1 METAYAGIWL
11 LVPLLIRSG
20 ILRWLKAITFGIA
33 TSITPWQVFL
43 NLFIVALC
51 SIRRIWHLNDLTDKG
66 LSLFTGRRSLL
77 DQATVSRL
85 LSGIKAY
92 SFHRLRGSWV
102 KSMVSYLKGKIP
114 LIVSIDDHTTPYW
127 GKLKLAKTK
136 IATRGRVMKATKFF
150 YCYATNRLRIIDFDI
165 TGAHHKL
172 SQRLL
177 KYIQSLR
184 VAFGIRQRFIFLFD
198 KGGYK
203 AQNFEQLNRSRVIH
217 YISPGKNT
225 SGNRKQWDKIPANK
239 YRDFIH
245 PTKGEALKM
254 AITHTKLKGLG
265 KPIRTILLKTKKGYQ
280 GFFTNFIRLKA
291 KQIIR
296 LYQSHWAQETSYRI
310 LKNDLGL
317 DYLPKRKKRNPK
329 KERLNT
335 TAIGFV
341 TWVKS
346 FTFNLLKDF
355 GTCLGK
361 HYERMHAETLIR
373 KFIARPGKIFIY
385 PDRLLV
391 TLDPFRDQE
400 VLRSYAASLNEQRLT
415 VPWLQDLRLEI
426 GISLGKY
433 SHKKGNY
440 SCL

>member
-20 ILRWLKAITFGIA
+20 VLRWLKAITFGIA
-33 TSITPWQVFL
+33 TSIAPVQIFL

-51 SIRRIWHLNDLTDKG
+51 SIRRIWHLNDLTDSG
-66 LSLFTGRRSLL
+66 LSLFTGRKSLL
-77 DQATVSRL
+77 DQSTVSRL
-85 LSGIKAY
+85 LSSIKAY
-92 SFHRLRGSWV
+92 SFRRLKTSWV
-102 KSMVSYLKGKIP
+102 KSMVSFLKGKNP

-136 IATRGRVMKATKFF
+136 IATRGKVMKAIKFF
-150 YCYATNRLRIIDFDI
+150 YCYATARLRIIDFDT
-165 TGAHHKL
+165 TGATRKL
-172 SQRLL
+172 SECLL
-177 KYIQSLR
+177 RYIQALR
-184 VAFGIRQRFIFLFD
+184 AAFGIRQRFIFLFD

-203 AQNFEQLNRSRVIH
+203 AQNFEQLNRSRVIR
-217 YISPGKNT
+217 YASPAKNT
-225 SGNRKQWDKIPANK
+225 SGNKKQWDKIPATK

-245 PTKGEALKM
+245 PTKQGTFKM
-254 AITHTKLKGLG
+254 TITRTKLKGPG
-265 KPIRTILLKTKKGYQ
+265 KLIRTILLKSKKGYQ

-291 KQIIR
+291 KQIIK
-296 LYQSHWAQETSYRI
+296 LYQSHWAQENSYRI

-329 KERLNT
+329 KDRLNT

-355 GTCLGK
+355 GACMGK

-391 TLDPFRDQE
+391 TIDPFRDQE
-400 VLRSYAASLNEQRLT
+400 VLKPYAAAIINKQCLT
-415 VPWLQDLRLEI
+415 IPWLQNLQLMIAINPE
-426 GISLGKY
+426 KY
-433 SHKKGNY
+433 THKKGNY
-440 SCL
+440 L

>member
-11 LVPLLIRSG
+11 LVPLLIKSG
-20 ILRWLKAITFGIA
+20 VLRWLKAITFSIA
-33 TSITPWQVFL
+33 TSIAPVQIFL

-51 SIRRIWHLNDLTDKG
+51 SIRRIWHLNDLTDSG

-85 LSGIKAY
+85 LSSIKAY
-92 SFHRLRGSWV
+92 SFRRLKISWV
-102 KSMVSYLKGKIP
+102 KSIVSCLKGKTR

-127 GKLKLAKTK
+127 GKLKMAKTK
-136 IATRGRVMKATKFF
+136 IATRGKVMKATKFF
-150 YCYATNRLRIIDFDI
+150 YCYATARLRIIDFDT
-165 TGAHHKL
+165 TGAHYKL

-177 KYIQSLR
+177 RYIQGLR
-184 VAFGIRQRFIFLFD
+184 LAFGIRQKFIFLFD

-203 AQNFEQLNRSRVIH
+203 AQNFEQLNRSRVIR
-217 YISPGKNT
+217 YVSPAKNT
-225 SGNRKQWDKIPANK
+225 SGNKKQWDKIPANK

-245 PTKGEALKM
+245 PTKQETFKM
-254 AITHTKLKGLG
+254 TITHTKLKDIG
-265 KPIRTILLKTKKGYQ
+265 KPIRTILLKSKKGYQ
-280 GFFTNFIRLKA
+280 GFFNNFIRLKA
-291 KQIIR
+291 KQTIK
-296 LYQSHWAQETSYRI
+296 LYQSHWAQENSYRI

-329 KERLNT
+329 KDRLNT

-355 GTCLGK
+355 GACLGK
-361 HYERMHAETLIR
+361 HYEGMHAETFIR

-385 PDRLLV
+385 PDRLLI

-400 VLRSYAASLNEQRLT
+400 VLRPYITTINKECLT
-415 VPWLQDLRLEI
+415 IPWLRNLQLMI
-426 GISLGKY
+426 GISPGKY
-433 SHKKGNY
+433 AHKKGNY
-440 SCL
+440 L

>member
-1 METAYAGIWL
+1 MDTAYAGIWL

-20 ILRWLKAITFGIA
+20 VLRWLKAITFGIA
-33 TSITPWQVFL
+33 TSITPLEVFL

-77 DQATVSRL
+77 DQGTVSRL
-85 LSGIKAY
+85 LSRIKAY

-102 KSMVSYLKGKIP
+102 KSMVSYLKGKAP
-114 LIVSIDDHTTPYW
+114 LIVGIDDHTTPYW

-136 IATRGRVMKATKFF
+136 IATRGKVMKATKFF
-150 YCYATNRLRIIDFDI
+150 YCYATTRSRIIDFDT

-177 KYIQSLR
+177 GYIQSLR
-184 VAFGIRQRFIFLFD
+184 LAFGIRQRFIFLFD

-217 YISPGKNT
+217 YVSPAKNT
-225 SGNRKQWDKIPANK
+225 SGNTKQWNKIPANK

-245 PTKGEALKM
+245 PTKGKPFKM
-254 AITHTKLKGLG
+254 TITRTKLKGLG
-265 KPIRTILLKTKKGYQ
+265 KSIRTILLKSKKGYQ

-291 KQIIR
+291 KQIIK

-317 DYLPKRKKRNPK
+317 DYLPKRKKKNPK
-329 KERLNT
+329 KDRLNT
-335 TAIGFV
+335 TAISFA

-355 GTCLGK
+355 GACLGK

-373 KFIARPGKIFIY
+373 KFIARPGKISIY
-385 PDRLLV
+385 SDRLLV
-391 TLDPFRDQE
+391 ALDPFRDQE
-400 VLRSYAASLNEQRLT
+400 VLRPYVANINRQCLT
-415 VPWLQDLRLEI
+415 IPWLRSLPLEI
-426 GISLGKY
+426 AVSPGKY
-433 SHKKGNY
+433 THKKGNY
-440 SCL
+440 L